1 MIQLFLAIGTGQ
13 SEAVCNIAA
22 ENYFPSQLEADLQ
35 NTLDS
40 FIRAANYGMF
50 SGINHKPELS
60 SFQLVASSND
70 SSKFHF
76 ERSYEVRSI
85 DMGAYR
91 VLFDMLNNLALNIDL
106 SIVVRGY
113 SSSTAAAVIAPTSV
127 LQVLYP
133 GTSADTS
140 FSVVDNLMEPTAQE
154 VIVRVDFID
163 ELTEDTA
170 LPVFELFES
179 WKDIVKRGAYPGI
192 SEKEEVDVLCYTEY
206 YFVSPHLLEF
216 AVYGYPGPVEAYF
229 ALLNGLCRIH
239 RIFLP
244 IVEVELE

>member
-13 SEAVCNIAA
+13 SEAVCSIAA
-22 ENYFPSQLEADLQ
+22 ENYFLSQLEADLE

-40 FIRAANYGMF
+40 FMRAANYGMF

-91 VLFDMLNNLALNIDL
+91 VLSNMLNNLELNIDL
-106 SIVVRGY
+106 SILVRGF
-113 SSSTAAAVIAPTSV
+113 SSSNAAVTAPTSV
-127 LQVLYP
+127 LNVLYP
-133 GTSADTS
+133 ETSANAY

-154 VIVRVDFID
+154 VIVRVDFLD
-163 ELTEDTA
+163 ELTEDKA

-179 WKDIVKRGAYPGI
+179 WKDIVKRGAYPGM
-192 SEKEEVDVLCYTEY
+192 SDKEKVDVLCYTEY

-216 AVYGYPGPVEAYF
+216 AVYGYSGPVEAYF

-239 RIFLP
+239 RIFRP
-244 IVEVELE
+244 ILEVELE

>member
-1 MIQLFLAIGTGQ
+1 MIRLFLAIGTGQ
-13 SEAVCNIAA
+13 SEAVCNISA
-22 ENYFPSQLEADLQ
+22 ENYFPSQFEAILQ

-50 SGINHKPELS
+50 SGNNHKPEQS

-70 SSKFHF
+70 TSKIHF

-91 VLFDMLNNLALNIDL
+91 VLYDMLNNLALNIDL
-106 SIVVRGY
+106 SILVRGL
-113 SSSTAAAVIAPTSV
+113 SSSIQVATAPTSV
-127 LQVLYP
+127 LNVLYP
-133 GTSADTS
+133 ETSANAS

-154 VIVRVDFID
+154 VIVRVDFLD
-163 ELTEDTA
+163 ELTEDNA
-170 LPVFELFES
+170 VPVFELFDS
-179 WKDIVKRGAYPGI
+179 WKDILKRGAYPGM
-192 SEKEEVDVLCYTEY
+192 SEKEEGDVLCYTEY

-216 AVYGYPGPVEAYF
+216 AVYGYSGPVEAYF

-239 RIFLP
+239 RIFRP
-244 IVEVELE
+244 ILEVELE

>member
-13 SEAVCNIAA
+13 SEAVCNIVA

-40 FIRAANYGMF
+40 FMRAANYGMF
-50 SGINHKPELS
+50 SGVNHKPEQS

-91 VLFDMLNNLALNIDL
+91 VLFDMLNNLALNIEL
-106 SIVVRGY
+106 SILVRGFS
-113 SSSTAAAVIAPTSV
+113 SSSTVVTAPTSV
-127 LQVLYP
+127 LNLLYP
-133 GTSADTS
+133 GTSANAC

-163 ELTEDTA
+163 ELTEDAA

-179 WKDIVKRGAYPGI
+179 WKDIVKRGAYPAI

-239 RIFLP
+239 RIFRP
-244 IVEVELE
+244 ILEVELE